1 MNEKEKNR
9 DKQEDLLNAGIA
21 GAAYENI
28 QRYGEAAKQHY
39 VAYSGVDNETGKV
52 LFKGLKQIA
61 DEKINPDFE
70 FQNIHQQAGFS
81 AEVKDVARTNAER
94 IIKGDSS
101 RKIRTDDLGYVN
113 DPLYDTI
120 SIDTKGDIVD
130 GSGAQMK
137 FLGVSKKDP
146 TGAGNA
152 ARALEKLQSKKFEKY
167 LDQDVKIDVPS
178 DQYDKMIQET
188 NIKIEGLSRQLE
200 NQKNDGNIEQ
210 VQQLQER
217 IDKLE
222 QLKKNL
228 RKSSVSSKEAVF
240 ARMHPGLSTAR
251 DVATVSFKAGVQ
263 MAKTAAIIGGSVS
276 IVKNLVSVC
285 KGEIEPDDAVINVA
299 KDTTMISV
307 GGFGTGFAGTAL
319 EGAMQNSKSQYMQT
333 LSKTNVAGTIVA
345 VTVSA
350 TKTLTRYFTG
360 EIDGVECLETLGEQG
375 TGMVS
380 SALFS
385 VVGQTVI
392 PIPIVG
398 GLLGGMVGYALSSAT
413 YGVLTQA
420 LREEKL
426 ARDQRVQIEAVCE
439 EHIKMIR
446 EYRAEMEGI
455 INEYLIESMDIFRDT
470 FAEIKN
476 ALAIGDVDWFIESTN
491 TITKNFGG
499 KASFSSMEDFNSKMI
514 TGSTFKL

>member
-1 MNEKEKNR
+1 M
-9 DKQEDLLNAGIA
+9 
-21 GAAYENI
+21 
-28 QRYGEAAKQHY
+28 
-39 VAYSGVDNETGKV
+39 
-52 LFKGLKQIA
+52 
-61 DEKINPDFE
+61 
-70 FQNIHQQAGFS
+70 
-81 AEVKDVARTNAER
+81 
-94 IIKGDSS
+94 
-101 RKIRTDDLGYVN
+101 N

-222 QLKKNL
+222 QIKKNL